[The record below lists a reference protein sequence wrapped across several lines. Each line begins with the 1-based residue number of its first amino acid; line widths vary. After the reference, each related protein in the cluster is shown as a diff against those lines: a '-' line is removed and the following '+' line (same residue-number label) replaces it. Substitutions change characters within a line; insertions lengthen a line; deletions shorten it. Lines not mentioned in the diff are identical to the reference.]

1 VVLSVRNAT
10 LERLAWVLIFGGLLV
25 FSIGLFVPDSRSGL
39 QVLLV
44 AGGAVSAA
52 AGVVLVAVRARRPD

>member
-1 VVLSVRNAT
+1 MRNAT
-10 LERLAWVLIFGGLLV
+10 LDSLIWALIFGGLLV
-25 FSIGLFVPDSRSGL
+25 FSVGLFVPDNRSVL